1 MSDLTRREEVN
12 LYEAVKKSFPKI
24 LIKDL
29 TEHERI
35 CPVCNGLGMRIRD
48 NEYGISGDKSEL
60 AKKYH
65 FPYMHQALSFCQSC
79 FNGVQQLCPYCGKP
93 YENQSYLHCD
103 CDGQKEADLEKKTR
117 AWTKTLHEAVKVDED
132 DVDTL
137 LYCREYDRYYESVD
151 DFFDDYEGSYFD
163 EDWEKRPDV
172 LWVTS
177 VDKISIDATDII
189 EDASRNLHEDAM
201 EECDEKSLQKL
212 LDDWCKEQIGTTTYY
227 PCFEKYVKIDWSK
240 YEDYNR

>member
-29 TEHERI
+29 TKHERI

-103 CDGQKEADLEKKTR
+103 CDGQNEADKAAAERK
-117 AWTKTLHEAVKVDED
+117 WNETLSKAVEVDEE
-132 DVDTL
+132 DVSDTI
-137 LYCREYDRYYESVD
+137 LYCRELDQCYESTDEFQD
-151 DFFDDYEGSYFD
+151 DWVSNEYD
-163 EDWEKRPDV
+163 ELYDERPDR
-172 LWVTS
+172 LWVC
-177 VDKISIDATDII
+177 DIEKIAIDAGSVVDM
-189 EDASRNLHEDAM
+189 ACNGLHEDAIG
-201 EECDEKSLQKL
+201 ECDVNSLQKL
-212 LDDWCKEQIGTTTYY
+212 LDDWCKEQTGTTTYY
-227 PCFEKYVKIDWSK
+227 PCFKKYVKIDWES
-240 YEDYNR
+240 E